1 MATAFATIEAA
12 PTTSPSVTSDAAND
26 NGGCWTTDP
35 RTVRLL
41 GSCAAN
47 PPKGEWIKERFGWSG
62 AEWFAYTGYRAEA
75 LEAIRSEY
83 GERAHRAYMAHG
95 EPAYDQFNAWCRSP
109 SVRDAIDAALPM
121 EA

>member
-1 MATAFATIEAA
+1 MATAFHIIEAA
-12 PTTSPSVTSDAAND
+12 PVASPASRTPPAND

-62 AEWFAYTGYRAEA
+62 AEWFAYTGGRGDLLLAQINEA
-75 LEAIRSEY
+75 ASGAACSGRKHRRSFA
-83 GERAHRAYMAHG
+83 R
-95 EPAYDQFNAWCRSP
+95 
-109 SVRDAIDAALPM
+109 
-121 EA
+121 